1 MNIAAPRTR
10 LAFRPGIVPT
20 SGAAND
26 VAVNIAPQIVT
37 SPSAEVEVPAI
48 WKESFTVRSYE
59 VGPNY
64 GATTQT
70 LMDYFQEAAGNHTRL
85 SKLDGGVDSGWVW
98 VMLRFRLR
106 VYERPMWR
114 STVTIETWARGFR
127 GVRAERCFR
136 FLDEKGSVLA
146 EGTSYWAS
154 IDLVR
159 RRPVR
164 PPAELVHMPTCDIK
178 TPNLDE
184 RLTPGA
190 PMATIKEVD
199 FYVRKS
205 DLDVNQHVNNVCYL
219 DWALEAVPTAF
230 REDNRLTEIDL
241 AFKAE
246 SVYGDT
252 ILSTVGNGEH
262 GTLMHQL
269 ARESDGRVLA
279 WVRTWW
285 T

>member
-1 MNIAAPRTR
+1 MS
-10 LAFRPGIVPT
+10 LV
-20 SGAAND
+20 
-26 VAVNIAPQIVT
+26 APQ
-37 SPSAEVEVPAI
+37 SRPSIRLGTPPLSSTAGTTAPNVIPHYVSAPTAVDEVPAV
-48 WKESFTVRSYE
+48 WTESFKVRSYE

-64 GATTQT
+64 KATTQT
-70 LMDYFQEAAGNHTRL
+70 LMDYFQEAAGNHARM
-85 SKLDGGVDSGWVW
+85 SNLDGGVESGWVW

-106 VYERPMWR
+106 VFDRPTWR
-114 STVTIETWARGFR
+114 STVTIETWTRGFR
-127 GVRAERCFR
+127 GARAERCFR
-136 FLDEKGSVLA
+136 FLDEQGNVMA

-159 RRPVR
+159 RRPIR
-164 PPAELVHMPTCDIK
+164 PPAELSRLPLSDRA
-178 TPNLDE
+178 TPDLDE
-184 RLTPGA
+184 RLTPAA
-190 PMATIKEVD
+190 PAANIKEVD
-199 FYVRKS
+199 FFVRKS
-205 DLDVNQHVNNVCYL
+205 DLDVNRHVNNVCYL
-219 DWALEAVPTAF
+219 DWALEATPTAF
-230 REDNRLTEIDL
+230 RESNRLVEIDL

-285 T
+285 A